1 MAALWKL
8 PIIFIIEN
16 NRYAMGTAI
25 ERASAKTD
33 FYRRGDAFGIPGMI
47 VDGMNVLDVKA
58 AGEEVAAKVRAGEGP
73 YVMELQTYRY
83 RGHSMSDPAK
93 YRTKEEVSEVRKT
106 SDPIE
111 RLRALILDGGYSDE
125 GALKEIDRKV
135 KAIVNESAE
144 FAQTDPEP
152 DPSELYTDILIEA

>member
-1 MAALWKL
+1 
-8 PIIFIIEN
+8 
-16 NRYAMGTAI
+16 
-25 ERASAKTD
+25 
-33 FYRRGDAFGIPGMI
+33 
-47 VDGMNVLDVKA
+47 
-58 AGEEVAAKVRAGEGP
+58 
-73 YVMELQTYRY
+73 
-83 RGHSMSDPAK
+83 MSDPAK

-111 RLRALILDGGYSDE
+111 RLRALILDGGHADE

-135 KAIVNESAE
+135 KAIVNEAAE